1 MSHLV
6 ASSAPITGAHAVKQ
20 YAGFGILGANI
31 PATGDNGGSP
41 VLNDG
46 VLPGSEYHWRV
57 VTPPS
62 SGTLTIHPDL
72 SFELS
77 GAADGDW
84 SWQYR
89 LYEDGTDEGVAT
101 VSVHVGAYNVAAA
114 NSQQTNTASA
124 AAILQT
130 HLLGIA
136 SSQQASQSSTAAIR
150 QTHLIGAA
158 NSQQVN
164 TGVAASV
171 SQSSITF
178 VSAADSI
185 QINQAD
191 AAAIRQAHL
200 IGVASSQQINT
211 AAAAAIAQT
220 ASGSI
225 LIADS
230 QQINQASAGSI
241 LQMHR
246 VSVADSQQINRA
258 SAGRVSDGTQP
269 IGVTVASL
277 IASVRPATRLGVA
290 VSPVN
295 ALLREVDLSNFYYKG
310 GSVRLHVRVAGD
322 GDADFDPA
330 VLALKTRFDSGQVTV
345 LTYGIDPEIV
355 RDRIGRYHADLDL
368 LGAGTFHFRWETT
381 APAGA
386 AEGKI
391 PVAAG
396 RFS

>member
-6 ASSAPITGAHAVKQ
+6 ALTAPQSAAHTVKR
-20 YAGFGILGANI
+20 YPGFGILGADI

-62 SGTLTIHPDL
+62 SGTLTLHPDL

-84 SWQYR
+84 TWQYR

-114 NSQQTNTASA
+114 NSQQANTASA
-124 AAILQT
+124 AAIRQT

-136 SSQQASQSSTAAIR
+136 SSQQGNQSSTAAIR

-185 QINQAD
+185 QINTAD
-191 AAAIRQAHL
+191 AAAIRQTHL
-200 IGVASSQQINT
+200 IGVASGQQTNT
-211 AAAAAIAQT
+211 ASAAAILQT
-220 ASGSI
+220 APGS
-225 LIADS
+225 L
-230 QQINQASAGSI
+230 
-241 LQMHR
+241 L
-246 VSVADSQQINRA
+246 VADSQQINAA
-258 SAGRVSDGTQP
+258 SAAAILQTHLLGIADSQQGNTVSP
-269 IGVTVASL
+269 
-277 IASVRPATRLGVA
+277 ASVTSG
-290 VSPVN
+290 SFTGS
-295 ALLREVDLSNFYYKG
+295 LS
-310 GSVRLHVRVAGD
+310 
-322 GDADFDPA
+322 DADIARIVAALPSASDIAAA
-330 VLALKTRFDSGQVTV
+330 VWQRAIENGHTSEQMIRIMFAAL
-345 LTYGIDPEIV
+345 
-355 RDRIGRYHADLDL
+355 
-368 LGAGTFHFRWETT
+368 AGTSEQ
-381 APAGA
+381 AGSTIVFKSADGATSRIIGSFDA
-386 AEGKI
+386 ANNRVGVI
-391 PVAAG
+391 LDG
-396 RFS
+396 H